1 MHFWKFKSTPF
12 YATCNES
19 KHIYVCTWLYAFSK
33 IRTPNPFLRTCG
45 RSKEFQT
52 LSRYQSGYSNTS
64 AQVKKRLCRLIKI
77 YPRSIHGNHSK
88 TLGTCRGLAA
98 NFCASWHQTWL
109 VETVSLVLLPL
120 NEVAMWYLLDDKYR
134 KVSVWRSYRFAPKY
148 QYFQND
154 FKRTFPALQSE
165 NNNKKSKE
173 KKNKVDFCSAN
184 VAVPPL
190 PSFWSWPTRP
200 CWLENQH
207 LTAHSPSTLLAQCL
221 TKPGKLGGDV
231 AMLWRVT
238 QAESL
243 TFKILLLPKVLEVFW
258 KGHSISFI
266 EHMPGSCSNFF
277 ETKCILLIT

>member
-1 MHFWKFKSTPF
+1 MHFWIFKSTPF

-19 KHIYVCTWLYAFSK
+19 KHIYVCTWLYAFSS
-33 IRTPNPFLRTCG
+33 TPNPFLRTCG

-77 YPRSIHGNHSK
+77 YPRMAITPRPLAPAEDWQRISVPPDTKHNSLKRLLWYYYHWTKLPCDIFWMTSIERYQCED
-88 TLGTCRGLAA
+88 LIAL
-98 NFCASWHQTWL
+98 HQSINIFRMIWN
-109 VETVSLVLLPL
+109 VP
-120 NEVAMWYLLDDKYR
+120 
-134 KVSVWRSYRFAPKY
+134 
-148 QYFQND
+148 FQHY
-154 FKRTFPALQSE
+154 
-165 NNNKKSKE
+165 
-173 KKNKVDFCSAN
+173 CSAN

-221 TKPGKLGGDV
+221 TKPGKLGGD
-231 AMLWRVT
+231 ALARDPSGIT
-238 QAESL
+238 YFSN
-243 TFKILLLPKVLEVFW
+243 ILLLPKVLEVFW

-266 EHMPGSCSNFF
+266 EHIPRKLQQFLWN
-277 ETKCILLIT
+277 